1 MVDGTTVIIT
11 LGVRMEAAVRNSLY
25 GFEIREPD
33 QRRALEG
40 ERKTHDI
47 KQLWQRSHEI
57 LRLALIMPKH
67 KEIARVLGITEATV
81 SNTLNSE
88 LGRRKLSK
96 MRLARDGETIDVAK
110 RVAELLPK
118 AIDTYEKILDG
129 DPTVTKMMKE
139 TADTISMDI
148 AGYRAPTKTQTANL
162 YMSPDEL
169 VKFKQRGIAAA
180 RSAGMIVEA
189 ELVNDEDDEGEED
202 V

>member
-1 MVDGTTVIIT
+1 MP
-11 LGVRMEAAVRNSLY
+11 EAAKNTLY

-33 QRRALEG
+33 QRRAVAG

-57 LRLALIMPKH
+57 LRLALVMPKH

-88 LGRRKLSK
+88 LGRKKLSK

-118 AIDTYEKILDG
+118 AVDTYEKILNG
-129 DPTVTKMMKE
+129 DPTVTKLMKE
-139 TADTISMDI
+139 TADTVSMDI

-162 YMSPDEL
+162 YMTSDEL
-169 VKFKQRGIAAA
+169 VKFKERGIAAA
-180 RSAGMIVEA
+180 KSAGMIVDA
-189 ELVNDEDDEGEED
+189 ELVNDVKEDDGKSD
-202 V
+202 